1 MKNRLFLVIALVF
14 AAFASFAQEKG
25 TVRGLITDGKTGEEL
40 AFVKVIPEGFTQFAR
55 DSDFDGTFNLR
66 LPAGNYTLVF
76 READHNDF
84 KQTVTVIAN
93 KVVEVNVK
101 MLPIAIVGGEAVE
114 IIATVRTTNS
124 IGGGMAKK
132 AASEGSIEVFTKEQ
146 IEKTP
151 ANSAADIVQ
160 QIPAVSVVNGKEV
173 YVRGLGDRYTKTI
186 LNSMEIPG
194 LDPDRNTVQMDIFP
208 SSVIDNITVFKTFTP
223 NLPGDFT
230 GGVVNIETRDFQTK
244 KTMQVKA
251 GLGYNTAATFNSD
264 YLLYKGGK
272 LDFLGFDDGTRAL
285 PISST
290 AKIPDPTQ
298 NDTRTTL
305 LTTKFGKT
313 MAATNQTAFMNQNYG
328 FVMGN
333 QFQYDSLPDFSYG
346 YNIVANYRNNYSFVE
361 EVEFNEYRKDPE
373 TDRNDL
379 FIDRASRGSLGEQ
392 EVTWSILAG
401 QSIRFKKKHKLSL
414 TAFHTQNATSQAAI
428 LNEEYFEFNPAV
440 LYKHSLQYS
449 QRSVSNL
456 NLAGKSVLDKWTID
470 WKLAPTLSLID
481 EPDIRST
488 ALEVQQD
495 ENGNDIYLL
504 EESVGAE
511 IRRSFRDLREYNL
524 SGRLDLERRIFVWKD
539 SLASKIKFG
548 GLVTHKNRNFN
559 VYDYTFKV
567 ENPDGFTNDPNFY
580 FQNENIWNEKDDQGT
595 YGVGSRELAN
605 TYQAS
610 QNIFA
615 GYVMQNLPITKRL
628 EAIYG
633 ARVEQATNYYT
644 GVTSDLTRKYNNEE
658 VLNEFNVLP
667 SLNIKYVLKDSLR
680 NKMNLRF
687 AASQTVARPSFKE
700 KSIAQI
706 YDPIQGRTYNG
717 NIDLLQTNII
727 NLDTR
732 WEWFFGNTET
742 VSASAFYKRFENP
755 IEISTFEKA
764 PTNIQAVNAGV
775 ADLYGIELEVRKQI
789 AFFDTSY
796 ANQSLFLGVNGTYAK
811 SRLDMEQVEI
821 DGITE
826 RESRESYARD
836 GETIGRYRA
845 MAGQSPFIVNAY
857 LNFVDQQKGWDAN
870 ISYNIQG
877 KRLSVVGVAG
887 IPDVYENPFNSLN
900 LKVSKSFGKENAW
913 KASFSARNL
922 LKAKRVRV
930 YESFGVESQ
939 IYDSFYRGMSFSASV
954 TYNIFGN

>member
-1 MKNRLFLVIALVF
+1 MKNRLFLIVALLFLGFTSV
-14 AAFASFAQEKG
+14 AQDKG
-25 TVRGLITDGKTGEEL
+25 TVRGIITDAKTGEEL
-40 AFVKVIPEGFTQFAR
+40 PFVKVIPEGFTQYAK
-55 DSDFDGTFNLR
+55 DSDFDGTYNLR
-66 LPAGNYTLVF
+66 LPFGTYTLIF
-76 READHNDF
+76 RDADHNDYT
-84 KQTVTVIAN
+84 QEVLVNANEVT
-93 KVVEVNVK
+93 EVNVK
-101 MLPIAIVGGEAVE
+101 MLPVMVGEVVE
-114 IIATVRTTNS
+114 IIAVKNTTNS
-124 IGGGMAKK
+124 IGGGLAKK
-132 AASEGSIEVFTKEQ
+132 AESEGSIEVFTKEQ

-151 ANSAADIVQ
+151 ANSAADVVQ
-160 QIPAVSVVNGKEV
+160 QIPAVSIVDGKEV

-244 KTMQVKA
+244 KTLQVKA
-251 GLGYNTAATFNSD
+251 GLGYNTASTFNKD
-264 YLLYKGGK
+264 FILYEGGK

-285 PISST
+285 PIAPT

-305 LTTKFGKT
+305 LTTQFGKT
-313 MAATNQTAFMNQNYG
+313 MAATNQGNFLNQKYG
-328 FVMGN
+328 IVYGN
-333 QFQYDSLPDFSYG
+333 QFQFDSLPDFSYG
-346 YNIVANYRNNYSFVE
+346 FNIVANYRSNYDFVE
-361 EVEFNEYRKDPE
+361 EVEFNEYRKAPE
-373 TDRNDL
+373 REDNDL

-401 QSIRFKKKHKLSL
+401 QSIKFRKKHKIAL
-414 TAFHTQNATSQAAI
+414 TAFHTQNASSQAAI
-428 LNEEYFEFNPAV
+428 LDEEYFEFNPAV

-449 QRSVSNL
+449 QRSVSNV
-456 NLAGKSVLDKWTID
+456 NLSGKSVFDKWTLD
-470 WKLAPTLSLID
+470 WKLSPTLSLID

-488 ALEVQQD
+488 ALEVQED
-495 ENGNDIYLL
+495 EFGNRIYLL

-524 SGRLDLERRIFVWKD
+524 SGRVDLERRIFVWKD
-539 SLASKIKFG
+539 SLESKIKFG
-548 GLVTHKNRNFN
+548 ALATHKNREFN

-567 ENPDGFTNDPNFY
+567 ENPDGFTPNPDFY
-580 FQNENIWNEKDDQGT
+580 FQNENIWNENEDQGT
-595 YGVGSRELAN
+595 YAVGSRELAN

-610 QNIFA
+610 QNILA
-615 GYVMQNLPITKRL
+615 GYVMQNLPITKKL

-644 GVTSDLTRKYNNEE
+644 GVSSDGTKEFNNQE

-667 SLNIKYVLKDSLR
+667 SLNLKYALRSELR
-680 NKMNLRF
+680 NKMNVRF

-742 VSASAFYKRFENP
+742 ISASAFYKRFENP

-775 ADLYGIELEVRKQI
+775 ASLYGIELEVRKQI
-789 AFFDTSY
+789 AFMDTTYS
-796 ANQSLFLGVNGTYAK
+796 NLSLFLGVNGTYAK
-811 SRLDMEQVEI
+811 SQLDMEQVEI
-821 DGITE
+821 GGITE
-826 RESRESYARD
+826 RESRQAYARE
-836 GETIGRYRA
+836 GETIGQYRA
-845 MAGQSPFIVNAY
+845 MAGQSPFIINAY
-857 LNFVDQQKGWDAN
+857 LNFVDNQNGWDAN

-877 KRLSVVGVAG
+877 KRLAIVGVSS
-887 IPDVYENPFNSLN
+887 IPDVYENPFNSLD
-900 LKVSKSFGKENAW
+900 LKVAKSFGKDQAW
-913 KASFSARNL
+913 KASLSARNL
-922 LKAKRVRV
+922 LRAKRVRV
-930 YESFGVESQ
+930 YESFGDTPQ
-939 IYDSFYRGMSFSASV
+939 IYDSYFRGMRFSASV
-954 TYNIFGN
+954 TYNIF